1 MPKNVICLVTQ
12 KRSIQFGKHQECLRG
27 HFFWLS
33 PSYYQD
39 KFQIIWAKME
49 ENKVMNDYIKSFSI
63 YYCTLAL
70 ESSQGS
76 QPALHELKRFCTFIQ
91 INLCRNKC
99 NSKGER
105 LPHPSTNCIQNS
117 LLHTVSAEWPARDFH
132 TTRNRLLCRLEDMK
146 RQPSMRVSERK
157 RTLTEHPH
165 QAYPT
170 HSPDAALDNE

>member
-49 ENKVMNDYIKSFSI
+49 ENKVINDYIKSFSI

-132 TTRNRLLCRLEDMK
+132 TA
-146 RQPSMRVSERK
+146 RK
-157 RTLTEHPH
+157 TSVPLRGHGKIAKHACQRKKKDSHRTSTPGISHP
-165 QAYPT
+165 Q
-170 HSPDAALDNE
+170 SRCGLGQ